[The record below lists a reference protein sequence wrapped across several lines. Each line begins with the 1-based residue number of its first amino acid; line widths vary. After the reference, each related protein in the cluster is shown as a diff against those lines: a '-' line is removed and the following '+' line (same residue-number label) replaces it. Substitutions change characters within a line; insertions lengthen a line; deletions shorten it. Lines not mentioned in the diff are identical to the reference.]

1 MYDRK
6 FMEFSIKEMC
16 LKMKQN
22 IVQVIKVLLFGVSVV
37 FLNWQQSEEIKSD
50 LLDNTKCW
58 LGK

>member
-1 MYDRK
+1 
-6 FMEFSIKEMC
+6 MEFSIKEMC